1 LRGEADL
8 DSDGWIELKELFDYI
23 KPKVTKIACRMNREQ
38 TPVILPP
45 AETLGKMAELKLTK
59 SK

>member
-1 LRGEADL
+1 
-8 DSDGWIELKELFDYI
+8 
-23 KPKVTKIACRMNREQ
+23 MNQEQ

-45 AETLGKMAELKLTK
+45 AETLGKMAELKFTN